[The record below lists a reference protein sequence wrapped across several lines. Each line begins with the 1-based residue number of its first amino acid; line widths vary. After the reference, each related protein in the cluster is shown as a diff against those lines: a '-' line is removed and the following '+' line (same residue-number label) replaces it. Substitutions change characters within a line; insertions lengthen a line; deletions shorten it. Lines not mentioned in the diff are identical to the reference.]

1 MTDRLTE
8 FGVKLPQL
16 EEEPGRFRGGVKR
29 FRLHK
34 NEGSP
39 AFVLGGNI
47 SEVNEVFNISNP
59 TKSPSPFPS
68 SVKSR
73 HLSRD
78 SLVFEGITK
87 IRSPVK
93 LCLND
98 PLHNN
103 MLNLLSHHAF
113 QQPLYTKQRP
123 KITTSNPITGISLH
137 TSHSPEPLRR
147 LIRTGAR
154 ILSQSKSPN
163 TSNKP

>member
-8 FGVKLPQL
+8 FSVKLPQL

-39 AFVLGGNI
+39 AFILGGSN
-47 SEVNEVFNISNP
+47 SEINHALNISNP
-59 TKSPSPFPS
+59 IKSPSPFPS

-73 HLSRD
+73 DLSRD
-78 SLVFEGITK
+78 SLMFEGIKK

-93 LCLND
+93 LANND

-103 MLNLLSHHAF
+103 MLNLLSHPAF
-113 QQPLYTKQRP
+113 QQPTYTKQRP
-123 KITTSNPITGISLH
+123 KIINNNPITGVSENISY
-137 TSHSPEPLRR
+137 SPEPIRR
-147 LIRTGAR
+147 LINTGAR
-154 ILSQSKSPN
+154 MMSQDRHLLKY
-163 TSNKP
+163 